1 MRVAIKLVIGSIALM
16 ACTLGISVAFL
27 ATAGDDFTRRLL
39 HHQMAEIID
48 REVRVDGTVSLDVSL
63 EPTLSVTDVRIAN
76 PPWVPDRSFAH
87 LERAEVQIVLLPL
100 FSGIVHLRRLVFEGL
115 TLRLETAADGR
126 ENWHLLA
133 ATAEDEGDEEP
144 EEPGDAFYPLLEFIS
159 LDDIAVIYQ
168 DRQTGWSSELVLE
181 RLRKSGGGDDGS
193 FTIEGSGRVNDS
205 WFEIAGLFG
214 SLEDALTA
222 ARPYPLELSFEL
234 PGLTAELAGTV
245 ADLPRAEG
253 FALDLTVTSPSVGE
267 LLEVWEIERAIEG
280 RATLSAHLAGDL
292 EELAVA
298 ELTVDL
304 EGRSGQ
310 QLHVEGSIE
319 DVIGGHG
326 LDLRFDGRL
335 VPGVGLL
342 GALPNALQDLNA
354 IDLRGRVSGTLEQP
368 AIEAFEAKLTHPSGI
383 EATLAGDAAF
393 NFIDDQPL
401 ASALALT
408 ADVSASDVTLLEE
421 LTGAELPAMGRL
433 EASAE
438 VTLDAG
444 QVVLASLTVHLPDT
458 GGLELRADGPLGK
471 LSAKDFEVAL
481 DPRLT
486 LSLSSET
493 SQPLL
498 ALVNETF
505 PDAGPLR
512 ASGELSRSDGIYRL
526 ENIRAALGSPGQ
538 LRVEIEGAI
547 DPIGFAVGSE
557 PRLTA
562 TVQFEWPSSQ
572 AITPYLGQEIVEL
585 GRASGSFA
593 VAGTLETIALS
604 EIAIETNSSDGL
616 TVRASN
622 GAARLKLADGAHVE
636 DFAIDLSAESTTTK
650 TVADLVGQDLPEL
663 GPLRASG
670 RLTAMAGTF
679 ALAGL
684 TGSLGPKDEPLL
696 QVMGEVRNLADL
708 TGLTLQGSYL
718 VPTAVLLK
726 DMGVTTEQSLGSVG
740 GEFELTDADGSLGF
754 ETFTAELVE
763 SSLVNLSLT
772 GLFDDIRDLDEL
784 DFQASLEIPDL
795 EALGLAF
802 NVPGLFPSPLA
813 FEGRVKGSDEAFAL
827 TGETRIGETVI
838 PGSVS
843 GSFASPRP
851 SFRAEL
857 SSPVFY
863 FADFGLTPEVEATDN
878 PDNPDDTDDTT
889 IATQETPGSVGP
901 HRLFDDSPL
910 PFDVLRTFDLALDIR
925 LDELDGVSLDVDSAN
940 LRASL
945 ADGLLT
951 VEPLQFNFVGSSVT
965 MRFSI
970 DARSPDAKIRYF
982 ATIDDLDLGDL
993 FGQLDTNIPIDG
1005 ELDMIVNLQAE
1016 GDTPHALA
1024 ESLHGEVDL
1033 AIERGHI
1040 RSRAFAFTALDL
1052 GSWLFARSTRRGYS
1066 ELNCFVLRFDV
1077 VEGLADTETLFLD
1090 TANVQMFGDGNVNLG
1105 PETIHMEMDPRPKTR
1120 RIATL
1125 TTGFTIDGPLAS
1137 PSVQVSVGGAALR
1150 TIGEIVLTPI
1160 NLLGRLLPFVNDRGA
1175 DEDNPCVTVQLAAPA
1190 DATP

>member
-1 MRVAIKLVIGSIALM
+1 MRFAIKLVIGFIALM
-16 ACTLGISVAFL
+16 ACTLGLSVVFL
-27 ATAGDDFTRRLL
+27 ATVGDDFFRRLL
-39 HHQMAEIID
+39 QHQMAEIID

-63 EPTLSVTDVRIAN
+63 EPTLSVTDVRVAN
-76 PPWVPDRSFAH
+76 APWVPDRSFAH
-87 LERAEVQIVLLPL
+87 LDRAEVQIVLSPL
-100 FSGIVHLRRLVFEGL
+100 FYGIVHLRRLVLEGL
-115 TLRLETAADGR
+115 TLRLETAPDGR
-126 ENWHLLA
+126 ENWHLVA
-133 ATAEDEGDEEP
+133 GTAEDEGEP

-159 LDDIAVIYQ
+159 LDDIAVIYE

-181 RLRKSGGGDDGS
+181 RLRKSRGGEDGG
-193 FTIEGSGRVNDS
+193 FNIEGSGRVNDS

-234 PGLTAELAGTV
+234 PGLTAELVGTA
-245 ADLPRAEG
+245 ADLPHAEG
-253 FALDLTVTSPSVGE
+253 FALDLTVTSPSVGD

-292 EELAVA
+292 EELAVPQ
-298 ELTVDL
+298 LIVDL

-310 QLHVEGSIE
+310 RLHAEGSIE
-319 DVIGGHG
+319 DLAGGHG

-335 VPGVGLL
+335 VPGTGLL
-342 GALPNALQDLNA
+342 ATLPNALRDLDA
-354 IDLRGRVSGTLEQP
+354 IALRGRISGDLEQP
-368 AIEAFEAKLTHPSGI
+368 AIEAFEAKATHASGI

-393 NFIDDQPL
+393 NFVDDQPL

-408 ADVSASDVTLLEE
+408 ADVSVADVTVLEE

-433 EASAE
+433 EATAE
-438 VTLDAG
+438 ATLDAG
-444 QVVLASLTVHLPDT
+444 QVVRASLRVQLPDI
-458 GGLELRADGPLGK
+458 GGLELRAEGPLGK
-471 LSAKDFEVAL
+471 LSAKDFEVSL
-481 DPRLT
+481 DPRLA
-486 LSLSSET
+486 LSLSSAT

-498 ALVNETF
+498 ALADETF

-512 ASGELSRSDGIYRL
+512 ASGELSRRDGVYRI
-526 ENIRAALGSPGQ
+526 ENIQAALGSPG
-538 LRVEIEGAI
+538 RVLVEVEGAI
-547 DPIGFAVGSE
+547 DSIGLDAGSE
-557 PRLTA
+557 PRLAA

-572 AITPYLGQEIVEL
+572 AIAPYLGQEIVEL

-604 EIAIETNSSDGL
+604 EIAIETNASDGL

-622 GAARLKLADGAHVE
+622 GQATLQLADGAHVE
-636 DFAIDLSAESTTTK
+636 DFAIDLAAESTTTK
-650 TVADLVGQDLPEL
+650 TVASLVGQDLPEL
-663 GPLRASG
+663 GPIRASG
-670 RLTAMAGTF
+670 RLTAMADTF

-684 TGSLGPKDEPLL
+684 TGSLGPHDEPLL

-708 TGLTLQGSYL
+708 EGLTLQGSYRM
-718 VPTAVLLK
+718 PTADLLNH
-726 DMGVTTEQSLGSVG
+726 MGVTTEQPLGSVG

-754 ETFTAELVE
+754 ETFTAELFE
-763 SSLVNLSLT
+763 SSPVSLSLT
-772 GLFDDIRDLDEL
+772 GVFDDVRDLDEL
-784 DFQASLEIPDL
+784 DFQASLDIPDL

-802 NVPGLFPSPLA
+802 DVPGLFPSPLA

-827 TGETRIGETVI
+827 TGETKVGETVI
-838 PGSVS
+838 PGRVS

-851 SFRAEL
+851 SFQADL
-857 SSPVFY
+857 SSPVLY
-863 FADFGLTPEVEATDN
+863 FADFGLTPEVDATDD
-878 PDNPDDTDDTT
+878 PDATT
-889 IATQETPGSVGP
+889 LEPQEAPESAGP
-901 HRLFDDSPL
+901 HRLFDETPL

-925 LDELDGVSLDVDSAN
+925 LDELDGVSLDIDSAN
-940 LRASL
+940 LQASL
-945 ADGLLT
+945 TDGLLT

-965 MRFSI
+965 MRFSV
-970 DARSPDAKIRYF
+970 DARSPDAKIRYL

-993 FGQLDTNIPIDG
+993 FGQLDANVPVDG
-1005 ELDMIVNLQAE
+1005 ELDMVVNVQAE

-1033 AIERGHI
+1033 AIQRGHI

-1052 GSWLFARSTRRGYS
+1052 GSWLFAKSTRRGYS

-1077 VEGLADTETLFLD
+1077 VEGIADTETLFLD
-1090 TANVQMFGDGNVNLG
+1090 TDNVQLFGDGDISLG
-1105 PETIHMEMDPRPKTR
+1105 PETIHIEMDPQPKTR

-1137 PSVQVSVGGAALR
+1137 PNVQVSAGGAAIR

-1160 NLLGRLLPFVNDRGA
+1160 NLLGRLLPFVNDSGA
-1175 DEDNPCVTVQLAAPA
+1175 DEDNPCVTVEVAAPA

>member
-1 MRVAIKLVIGSIALM
+1 MRVAIKLVIGFIALM

-27 ATAGDDFTRRLL
+27 ATVGDDFIRRLL

-63 EPTLSVTDVRIAN
+63 EPTLRITDVRIAN
-76 PPWVPDRSFAH
+76 APWAPDRSFAH
-87 LERAEVQIVLLPL
+87 LERAEVQIVLSPL

-115 TLRLETAADGR
+115 TLQLETAADGR

-133 ATAEDEGDEEP
+133 ARAEDEEEP
-144 EEPGDAFYPLLEFIS
+144 EERGDAFYPLLEFIS
-159 LDDIAVIYQ
+159 LDDIAVVYE
-168 DRQTGWSSELVLE
+168 DKQTGWSSELVLK
-181 RLRKSGGGDDGS
+181 RLRKSRDGDDGR

-205 WFEIAGLFG
+205 RFEIAGLFG
-214 SLEDALTA
+214 SLEDAMTA
-222 ARPYPLELSFEL
+222 AAPYPIELSFEL
-234 PGLTAELAGTV
+234 PDLTAELAGTV

-292 EELAVA
+292 EELAVS
-298 ELTVDL
+298 ELTIDL

-310 QLHVEGSIE
+310 RLHAEGSIE
-319 DVIGGHG
+319 DLAGGHG
-326 LDLRFDGRL
+326 LDLSFDGRL
-335 VPGVGLL
+335 VPGIGLL
-342 GALPNALQDLNA
+342 GALPNALQDLDA
-354 IDLRGRVSGTLEQP
+354 IELRGRISGDLEQP
-368 AIEAFEAKLTHPSGI
+368 AIEAFEAKVTHPSGV
-383 EATLAGDAAF
+383 EATLAGDAVF
-393 NFIDDQPL
+393 NFIDDQPW

-408 ADVSASDVTLLEE
+408 ADVSVSDVTLLEE

-433 EASAE
+433 EASAKA
-438 VTLDAG
+438 TLDAG
-444 QVVLASLTVHLPDT
+444 QVVLASLTVQLPDA

-471 LSAKDFEVAL
+471 LSAKAFEVSL

-486 LSLSSET
+486 LSLASET

-505 PDAGPLR
+505 PDAGPLQ
-512 ASGELSRSDGIYRL
+512 ASGELSRSDGVYRL

-547 DPIGFAVGSE
+547 DPVGFDIGSE

-572 AITPYLGQEIVEL
+572 AITPYLGREIVEL
-585 GRASGSFA
+585 GKASGSFA

-622 GAARLKLADGAHVE
+622 GEARLKLGDGAHVE
-636 DFAIDLSAESTTTK
+636 DFAIDISAESTTTK
-650 TVADLVGQDLPEL
+650 TVASLVGQDLPEL

-670 RLTAMAGTF
+670 RLTAMADTF

-696 QVMGEVRNLADL
+696 RVMGEVRNLADL
-708 TGLTLQGSYL
+708 TGLNLQGSYR

-740 GEFELTDADGSLGF
+740 GEFELSDADGSLGF
-754 ETFTAELVE
+754 ESFTAELVE

-772 GLFDDIRDLDEL
+772 GLFDDVRDLDEL
-784 DFQASLEIPDL
+784 DFQASLDIPDL

-802 NVPGLFPSPLA
+802 DVPSLFPSPLA

-851 SFRAEL
+851 SFQAEL

-863 FADFGLTPEVEATDN
+863 FADFGLTPAVEAADN
-878 PDNPDDTDDTT
+878 PDNPVDTDDTT
-889 IATQETPGSVGP
+889 IATQEAPGSVGP

-910 PFDVLRTFDLALDIR
+910 PFDVLRAFDLALDIR
-925 LDELDGVSLDVDSAN
+925 LDELDGVSLDVDSAT

-945 ADGLLT
+945 VDGLLT
-951 VEPLQFNFVGSSVT
+951 VEPLQFNFIGSSVT

-993 FGQLDTNIPIDG
+993 FGQLDANIPIDG
-1005 ELDMIVNLQAE
+1005 ELDMVVNVQAE
-1016 GDTPHALA
+1016 GNTPHALA
-1024 ESLHGEVDL
+1024 QSLHGEVDL
-1033 AIERGHI
+1033 AIQRGHI

-1077 VEGLADTETLFLD
+1077 VEGLASTETLFLD
-1090 TANVQMFGDGNVNLG
+1090 TANVQLFGDGNVNLG
-1105 PETIHMEMDPRPKTR
+1105 PETIHMEMDPQPKTR
-1120 RIATL
+1120 RIATF

-1137 PSVQVSVGGAALR
+1137 PSVQVSVGGAAVR

-1160 NLLGRLLPFVNDRGA
+1160 NLLGRLLPFVNDSGA
-1175 DEDNPCVTVQLAAPA
+1175 DEDNPCVTVQVADPA

>member
-1 MRVAIKLVIGSIALM
+1 
-16 ACTLGISVAFL
+16 
-27 ATAGDDFTRRLL
+27 
-39 HHQMAEIID
+39 
-48 REVRVDGTVSLDVSL
+48 
-63 EPTLSVTDVRIAN
+63 
-76 PPWVPDRSFAH
+76 VPDRSFAH
-87 LERAEVQIVLLPL
+87 LDRAEVQIVLSPL
-100 FSGIVHLRRLVFEGL
+100 FSGIVHLRRLVLEGL
-115 TLRLETAADGR
+115 TLRFETAPDGR

-133 ATAEDEGDEEP
+133 GTAEDEGEP

-159 LDDIAVIYQ
+159 LDDIAVVYE

-181 RLRKSGGGDDGS
+181 RLRKSRGGDDGG
-193 FTIEGSGRVNDS
+193 FNIEGSGRVNDS

-234 PGLTAELAGTV
+234 PGLTAELVGTA
-245 ADLPRAEG
+245 ADLPHAEG
-253 FALDLTVTSPSVGE
+253 FALDLTVTSPSVGD

-292 EELAVA
+292 EELAVPQ
-298 ELTVDL
+298 LIVDL

-310 QLHVEGSIE
+310 QLHAEGSIE
-319 DVIGGHG
+319 DLAGGHG

-335 VPGVGLL
+335 VPGSGLL
-342 GALPNALQDLNA
+342 ATLPNALRDLDA
-354 IDLRGRVSGTLEQP
+354 IALRGRISGDLEQP
-368 AIEAFEAKLTHPSGI
+368 VIEAFEAKATHASGI

-393 NFIDDQPL
+393 NFVDDQPL

-408 ADVSASDVTLLEE
+408 ADVSVADVTVLEE

-433 EASAE
+433 EATAE
-438 VTLDAG
+438 ATLDAG
-444 QVVLASLTVHLPDT
+444 QVVRASLRVQLPDI
-458 GGLELRADGPLGK
+458 GGLELRAEGPLGK
-471 LSAKDFEVAL
+471 LSAKDFEVSL
-481 DPRLT
+481 DPRLA
-486 LSLSSET
+486 LSLTGET

-498 ALVNETF
+498 ALADETF

-512 ASGELSRSDGIYRL
+512 ASGELSRRDGVYRI
-526 ENIRAALGSPGQ
+526 ENIQAALGSPG
-538 LRVEIEGAI
+538 RVLVEVEGTI
-547 DPIGFAVGSE
+547 DPIGLDAGSE
-557 PRLTA
+557 PRLAA

-572 AITPYLGQEIVEL
+572 AIAPYLGQEIVEL

-604 EIAIETNSSDGL
+604 EIAIETNASDGL

-622 GAARLKLADGAHVE
+622 GQATLQLADGAHVE
-636 DFAIDLSAESTTTK
+636 DFAIDLAAESTTTK
-650 TVADLVGQDLPEL
+650 TVASLVGQDLPEL
-663 GPLRASG
+663 GPIRASG
-670 RLTAMAGTF
+670 RLTAMADTF
-679 ALAGL
+679 ALSGL
-684 TGSLGPKDEPLL
+684 TASLGREDEPLL

-708 TGLTLQGSYL
+708 AGLTLQGSYR
-718 VPTAVLLK
+718 VPTADLLNH
-726 DMGVTTEQSLGSVG
+726 MGVTTEQPLGSVG

-754 ETFTAELVE
+754 ETFTAELFK

-772 GLFDDIRDLDEL
+772 GLFDDVRDLDEL
-784 DFQASLEIPDL
+784 DFQASLDIPDL
-795 EALGLAF
+795 EALGVAF
-802 NVPGLFPSPLA
+802 DVPGLFPSPLA

-838 PGSVS
+838 LGHVS

-851 SFRAEL
+851 SFQADL
-857 SSPVFY
+857 SSPVLY
-863 FADFGLTPEVEATDN
+863 FADFGLTPEVDATDD
-878 PDNPDDTDDTT
+878 PDETT
-889 IATQETPGSVGP
+889 QVTQESPGSAGP
-901 HRLFDDSPL
+901 HRLFDETPL

-925 LDELDGVSLDVDSAN
+925 LDELDGVSLDIDSAN
-940 LRASL
+940 LQASL
-945 ADGLLT
+945 TDGLLT

-965 MRFSI
+965 MSFSV
-970 DARSPDAKIRYF
+970 DARSPDAKIRYL

-993 FGQLDTNIPIDG
+993 FGQLDANVPVDG
-1005 ELDMIVNLQAE
+1005 ELDMVVNVQAE

-1033 AIERGHI
+1033 AIQRGHI

-1052 GSWLFARSTRRGYS
+1052 GSWLFAKSTRRGYS

-1077 VEGLADTETLFLD
+1077 VEGIADTETLFLD
-1090 TANVQMFGDGNVNLG
+1090 TDNVQLFGDGDISLG
-1105 PETIHMEMDPRPKTR
+1105 PETIHIEMDPQPKTR

-1137 PSVQVSVGGAALR
+1137 PNVQVSAGGAAIR

-1160 NLLGRLLPFVNDRGA
+1160 NLLGRLLPFVNDSGA
-1175 DEDNPCVTVQLAAPA
+1175 DEDNPCVTVEVAAPA